1 MNIDFVIAW
10 VNGNDPE
17 WQQSYLR
24 HRGKA
29 HKTDACR
36 FRDWGLLRY
45 WFRAIEAYA
54 PWVNRVFF
62 ITNGQVPEW
71 MNTDCEKLR
80 IVNHREYI
88 PEDLL
93 PTFNSNTINLN
104 LHRIPDLSEHFV
116 YFDDDVFLN
125 APVEPE
131 HYFIEGLP
139 CDYNAERLKA
149 PIYDNVAGY
158 GIYLTDYCNIAVLNS
173 LFNRH
178 EVIRERPDL
187 WRGDHLTKED
197 KLVSEIIGSDRCFH
211 GFTFV
216 HNEKPFLKSAFAE
229 AWEKAGD
236 RLYASCTQFRIDYEP
251 NIYFMRYWQMATNRF
266 HPIPNRKDAGLVSLD
281 AKSLMLAVMAM
292 NKPNIKSLCLNDYEG
307 CSQTDFYKIAPEL
320 QKQWEIK
327 LPKKSVFE
335 KSLP

>member
-10 VNGNDPE
+10 VNGNDPK

-29 HKTDACR
+29 LKTDACR

-45 WFRAIEAYA
+45 WFRAVEMYA
-54 PWVNRVFF
+54 PWVHRVFF
-62 ITNGQVPEW
+62 ITNGQIPEW
-71 MNTDCEKLR
+71 MDTDCEKLR
-80 IVNHREYI
+80 IVRHEEYI
-88 PEDLL
+88 PEYML
-93 PTFNSNTINLN
+93 PTFNARVINLN

-116 YFDDDVFLN
+116 YFDDDMFLN

-139 CDYNAERLKA
+139 CDYNAERLRA

-178 EVIRERPDL
+178 EAIRERPDL

-197 KLVSEIIGSDRCFH
+197 RMVSEIIGSDKSFH
-211 GFTFV
+211 GFTLT

-236 RLYASCTQFRIDYEP
+236 RLHASCAQFRIDYEP

-307 CSQTDFYKIAPEL
+307 CSQADFYKIAPEL